1 MCIIIEKQKK
11 EKTMIRRYLVI
22 AEGTVQGVGMRGFCT
37 MQAQMRGLSGSVR
50 NLANGMV
57 EIQVQG
63 EEKTID
69 DFLSVIREG
78 NRFIHIEDLRIKPI
92 PVVESETRFTYTY

>member
-1 MCIIIEKQKK
+1 MYYNEKTKK
-11 EKTMIRRYLVI
+11 EKKMIRRYLVVV
-22 AEGTVQGVGMRGFCT
+22 EGIVQGVGMRGFCT
-37 MQAQMRGLSGSVR
+37 MQAQMRGLTGSVR

-63 EEKTID
+63 EERTID

-78 NRFIHIEDLRIKPI
+78 NRFIRVDDMHVKEI
-92 PVVESETRFTYTY
+92 PVIENETRFTYTY